1 MTEYLPE
8 GRRLSERENIAALSS
23 VRTLMQAA
31 ASGAILEAPCSVCD
45 AEHNMRVELGKIK
58 GIIPRSEGAVGIEDG
73 TTRDIALI
81 SRVGKPVCFKVL
93 RIDESTSAPVAILS
107 RKAAQEE
114 AYENYVSKLLPGD
127 VISARVTHLEQFG
140 CFVDI
145 GCGIASMIPID
156 AISVSRIIHPANR
169 FTVGSDIFAA
179 VKGKE
184 DGRICLT
191 HKELL
196 GTWLENASRFSV
208 GETVP
213 GIVRSIED
221 YGIFVELAPNL
232 AGLAELKSSVRVGD
246 CACVYIKAII
256 PEKMKIKLI
265 IVSSC
270 DDGCVPLETP
280 YFITKGHI
288 DRWVYST
295 PGAPKYIATD
305 FGAGCAGGISAFE

>member
-8 GRRLSERENIAALSS
+8 GRRLYERENISAQNGIKPL
-23 VRTLMQAA
+23 LQAA
-31 ASGAILEAPCSVCD
+31 ASGTILEAPCTVCD

-93 RIDESTSAPVAILS
+93 RIDESGSAPVAILS
-107 RKAAQEE
+107 RKVAQEE

-179 VKGKE
+179 VKGRE

-196 GTWLENASRFSV
+196 GTWLQNASRFSV

-256 PEKMKIKLI
+256 PEKMKIKLV
-265 IVSSC
+265 IVDKGEPRPPEYVRDYFFNEPHMSYFRYSPPEC
-270 DDGCVPLETP
+270 EKVTET
-280 YFITKGHI
+280 
-288 DRWVYST
+288 V
-295 PGAPKYIATD
+295 
-305 FGAGCAGGISAFE
+305 FGQ